1 MVFFLILIGI
11 PLLEIIA
18 FINLSDEIGVW
29 NSIFLSLLSAFVG
42 IVIVKIQGLGA
53 LDAFK
58 NAILDGK
65 DPLLEIMNGLCL
77 LLAGALLLFPG
88 FITDI
93 AGAML
98 LIPPLRKIF
107 MALLMRRI
115 ALKNP
120 QSTIIEAEYTRVE
133 TDDQQ
138 IVHAPPQDP
147 EDEERH

>member
-18 FINLSDEIGVW
+18 FVNLSDEIGVW
-29 NSIFLSLLSAFVG
+29 NSIFLSLLTAFVG
-42 IVIVKIQGLGA
+42 LVIVKIQGLGA
-53 LDAFK
+53 LDAFR

-65 DPLLEIMNGLCL
+65 DPLLEILDGLCL
-77 LLAGALLLFPG
+77 LIAGALLFFPG

-98 LIPPLRKIF
+98 LIPPLRKMF
-107 MALLMRRI
+107 MALLMRRV

-133 TDDQQ
+133 IDDPQ
-138 IVHAPPQDP
+138 IPRAAPQDP
-147 EDEERH
+147 EDERRN